1 VKSSSSRKHSAR
13 PSARGSA
20 SSRKHSARPSARGS
34 ASAKRPLGYDV
45 DDNATRFS
53 NYFHVLRELVHLT
66 NGWLPLEPSWPR
78 KYALGDH
85 VHDDARALTKIKRRL
100 YELRSPSDYPG
111 SPSPELEALLD
122 RMAAADSPQAYLDVA
137 YREAKLELVGAMRI
151 HLDNLD
157 PVADEPSLRLLT
169 QIVERQERHMA
180 ELMDAPVSAP
190 SYDIGQFP
198 VRLRTAPRE
207 LRLLPPLVA
216 PARDDFVEV
225 SESGDPYLT
234 RELYINGAENHVP
247 IEPDEQRHFFHG
259 LMDAELSAAE
269 LMARNSHEHPEMP
282 WDFHVDMA
290 RQTWDEVRHAKVHDL
305 LMKEELGCAWGDY
318 PVGFSYFKSI
328 YAYDLLGRLCL
339 FNGTSEQRA
348 MWRHSHR
355 RKTLMELGQE
365 RVALVFDYL
374 LADEVPHVH
383 NGVRWG
389 SHLLGGSEKAY
400 RDKVRELRAGLD
412 ETGVPTGTPAS

>member
-1 VKSSSSRKHSAR
+1 MKSSSE
-13 PSARGSA
+13 
-20 SSRKHSARPSARGS
+20 
-34 ASAKRPLGYDV
+34 RPLGYDV

-53 NYFHVLRELVHLT
+53 NYFHVLRELVHFT
-66 NGWLPLEPSWPR
+66 NGWLPLEPSLPR
-78 KYALGDH
+78 KYTLGDH

-100 YELRSPSDYPG
+100 YELRHPSDYPG
-111 SPSPELEALLD
+111 APSPELEGLLD
-122 RMAAADSPQAYLDVA
+122 RLAAADSPEAYLAVA
-137 YREAKLELVGAMRI
+137 YGEAKPALAGAMRI
-151 HLDNLD
+151 HLEHLD

-169 QIVERQERHMA
+169 QVVGREERHIRD
-180 ELMDAPVSAP
+180 LPVESP
-190 SYDIGQFP
+190 PVRLGGDIGELP
-198 VRLRTAPRE
+198 VRLRTDPRE
-207 LRLLPPLVA
+207 LRILPPLVE
-216 PARDDFVEV
+216 PARDDFMKVTEG
-225 SESGDPYLT
+225 GDPYLT
-234 RELYINGAENHVP
+234 RDLYINGAENHVP
-247 IEPDEQRHFFHG
+247 IEPEEQRHFFHG

-269 LMARNSHEHPEMP
+269 LMARNSHEYPDMP

-305 LMKEELGCAWGDY
+305 LMRDELGCRWGDY

-355 RKTLMELGQE
+355 RKTLMDLGQE

-389 SHLLGGSEKAY
+389 SHLLGGSEQAY
-400 RDKVRELRAGLD
+400 RDKVRELRGGLD
-412 ETGVPTGTPAS
+412 ETGAPAYSSSS